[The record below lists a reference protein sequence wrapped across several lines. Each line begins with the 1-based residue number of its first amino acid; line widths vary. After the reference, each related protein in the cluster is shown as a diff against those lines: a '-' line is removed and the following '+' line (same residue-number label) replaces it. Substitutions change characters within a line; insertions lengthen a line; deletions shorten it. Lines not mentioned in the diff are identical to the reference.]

1 MKLRVTEPGNSE
13 PRNSAGIGSTGSRR
27 SIRSTGSNNSN
38 GSSQMRTNDIRVIK
52 VSFEHFNIT
61 MEGEVHRVELQ
72 TPSGDIE
79 ETFVAY
85 FKAYDARNTSSI
97 HGTVPEAL
105 NWVYEKSLEVRR
117 ADMEPTPHDNDTTT
131 EELEPQWS
139 IGVGSDEEIEG

>member
-1 MKLRVTEPGNSE
+1 
-13 PRNSAGIGSTGSRR
+13 
-27 SIRSTGSNNSN
+27 
-38 GSSQMRTNDIRVIK
+38 MRTNDIRVIK
-52 VSFEHFNIT
+52 VSIEPTNIR
-61 MEGEVHRVELQ
+61 MEGKVPRAKLETR
-72 TPSGDIE
+72 SGDNE
-79 ETFVAY
+79 DTFVAY

-139 IGVGSDEEIEG
+139 IGAGSDEEIEG